1 MAFKKVV
8 LYFCIFSLLCFF
20 NSCAVDN
27 VDISTTEAETT
38 NVDISTTEAETTNID
53 LTTEEVVEETVLPEE
68 TEKVIDKKNIPSAKV

>member
-20 NSCAVDN
+20 NSCAVD
-27 VDISTTEAETT
+27 